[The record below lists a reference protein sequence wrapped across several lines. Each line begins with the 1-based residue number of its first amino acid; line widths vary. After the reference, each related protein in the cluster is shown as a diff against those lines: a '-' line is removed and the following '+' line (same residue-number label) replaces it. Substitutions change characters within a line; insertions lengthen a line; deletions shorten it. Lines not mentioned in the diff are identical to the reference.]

1 MKKRNSFLQKL
12 EKMRVAE
19 YMQSMLGDLSHS
31 IAIERL
37 GPWLTQR
44 IFWRAKT
51 SEKIIALSFD
61 DGPNKVFTPDLLQTL
76 DQYRVPATFFLI
88 GQHVENS
95 PAIAKEI
102 ANGPHEIGNHTFT
115 HPTLPLLD
123 DDEVTREL
131 RDTHEIIGE
140 VTGKQPT
147 FMRPP
152 MGLFTKRV
160 VNLAA
165 RLGYLTVVG
174 DVYPRDPHKPG
185 AEKIIRRVLSRVQ
198 PGSLIILHDGGN
210 TSCVDRSQTLHS
222 VKTIVPKL
230 LDDGYRFVT
239 LSELVAAN
247 NGV

>member
-1 MKKRNSFLQKL
+1 MAASETILQKF
-12 EKMRVAE
+12 EKMRVGE
-19 YMQSMLGDLSHS
+19 YMQSLLGDLSHS

-37 GPWLTQR
+37 GPKLTQR

-51 SEKIIALSFD
+51 SKKIIALSFD
-61 DGPNKVFTPDLLQTL
+61 DGPNEVFTPDLLRTL
-76 DQYRVPATFFLI
+76 EQYRVPATFFLI
-88 GQHVENS
+88 GRQVKKN
-95 PAIAKEI
+95 PAVAEEI
-102 ANGPHEIGNHTFT
+102 ANGPHEIGNHTYT

-123 DDEVTREL
+123 DKEVTREL
-131 RDTHEIIGE
+131 QDTHEIIYE

-165 RLGYLTVVG
+165 RLGYHTVVG
-174 DVYPRDPHKPG
+174 DVYPRDPHRPG
-185 AEKIIRRVLSRVQ
+185 AEKIIRRVLSRVR

-210 TSCVDRSQTLHS
+210 TVSVDRSQTLNS
-222 VKTIVPKL
+222 VETIIPKL
-230 LDDGYRFVT
+230 LDDGFCFVT
-239 LSELVAAN
+239 LSELVEAN